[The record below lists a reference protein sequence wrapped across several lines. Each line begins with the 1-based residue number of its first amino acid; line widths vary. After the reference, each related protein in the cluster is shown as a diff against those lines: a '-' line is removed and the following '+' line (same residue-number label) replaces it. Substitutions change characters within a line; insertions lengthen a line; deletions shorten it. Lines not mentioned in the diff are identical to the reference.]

1 MRYLEKQGL
10 KQVEKALKKVWYQR
24 FDTHDEA
31 VSAILDTLDSAEE
44 PIYRRR
50 SNTFRIQGS

>member
-1 MRYLEKQGL
+1 MKTVRYLEKLGL

-31 VSAILDTLDSAEE
+31 VSTILDTLDSAEE
-44 PIYRRR
+44 PIYR
-50 SNTFRIQGS
+50 GVK

>member
-10 KQVEKALKKVWYQR
+10 KQVEKTLKKVWHQR

-31 VSAILDTLDSAEE
+31 VSAILDTLDNAEE

-50 SNTFRIQGS
+50 SNTFRTRGP